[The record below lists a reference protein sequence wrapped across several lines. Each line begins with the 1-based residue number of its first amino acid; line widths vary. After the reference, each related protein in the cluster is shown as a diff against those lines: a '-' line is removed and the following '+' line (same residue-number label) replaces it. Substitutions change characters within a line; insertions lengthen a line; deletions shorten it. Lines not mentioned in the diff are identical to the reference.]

1 VGWLESELSEVVKRN
16 HVLAAEHGSMIIR
29 HLVMPSHVECCTKP
43 ILEFVADTMRDK
55 VLVNL
60 MAQYYPAN
68 MVKSN
73 LQKYADIARHPS
85 RNEIQD
91 AYTYT
96 RALGLQFEQVS

>member
-1 VGWLESELSEVVKRN
+1 
-16 HVLAAEHGSMIIR
+16 
-29 HLVMPSHVECCTKP
+29 
-43 ILEFVADTMRDK
+43 MRDK

-73 LQKYADIARHPS
+73 PQKYPDIARHLS

-91 AYTYT
+91 AYTYA